1 MIRLLD
7 RMLGGLS
14 VSGEQRLR
22 GRTVSV
28 VLGLLVFLT
37 YGGILSHPFMM
48 DDYGLFLENPRRN
61 DIRHI
66 FSYLIPDQD
75 LSLNGRDGISDA
87 EYRPLSFILP
97 LLEYRLFREDPFGYH
112 MVSLALFYLV
122 SLGIE
127 AMVSRLVRDREVGFW
142 TAVFFIVHPL
152 NGMLANYITASV
164 LAVGLLAQMG
174 SVMVFL
180 KSCRGTRCWWLQGAS
195 VLLFGVS
202 LLCHEAA
209 VILPVYLIGVII
221 WKMRLRLVEA
231 LRMVLP
237 FLMLLVLY
245 LIFRWHYAGLKS
257 VLWDKIFM
265 YENLSGMV
273 YGATFVKLV
282 LWYLE
287 KFLTLD
293 GIVLIWATP
302 LVRQGA
308 GGWLAMGILL
318 TASVT
323 YGLWRKGK
331 GDALGAWVWFLLGLV
346 PVMGGC
352 IFTPSAGF
360 IIEPHWLFFPSLGLF
375 AGMALLLQCIRRKIH
390 PVVGTAAL
398 AMCVLA
404 LWSASQFYNTLWG
417 DEKAYC
423 RYWMRAAPGYHSAR
437 FYLASSYLRDGDF
450 SKARQWFQQAVA
462 GQKSDWQIYA
472 NLGDMA
478 SAQEDL
484 SAARRYY
491 EMALV
496 WHPRSST
503 VFNNWGVVS
512 MKGGDL
518 AEAEVF
524 FQEALRLNGILLEP
538 RLNLALVYERRA
550 DKERALRF
558 YEEAERIDPDHVDVL
573 GSLTRM
579 YLNEGK
585 RPQAQRTAERFL
597 YLSGDEKALVS
608 LGSLL
613 ASQGEGQLALRC
625 FGKALRR
632 NPRYLPSY
640 QEMGKVL
647 ANAGR
652 FPEAIAVWGNGLRIH
667 PESAVLQHLIQEAQR
682 LQATGG

>member
-1 MIRLLD
+1 M
-7 RMLGGLS
+7 MGGGLS
-14 VSGEQRLR
+14 VLGEQRLP

-28 VLGLLVFLT
+28 LLGLLVFWT
-37 YGGILSHPFMM
+37 YGGVLSHSFMI
-48 DDYGLFLENPRRN
+48 DDYGLFLENPRRQ
-61 DIRHI
+61 DIGHI
-66 FSYLIPDQD
+66 FSYLVPDQD
-75 LSLNGRDGISDA
+75 SSLGGRDGIWGA

-97 LLEYRLFREDPFGYH
+97 LLEYRIFREDPSGYH
-112 MVSLALFYLV
+112 MVNLALFYLV

-142 TAVFFIVHPL
+142 TAVFFIIHPL

-180 KSCRGTRCWWLQGAS
+180 KSCRGTRRWGLQGVS

-209 VILPVYLIGVII
+209 VMLPVYLMAVMI
-221 WKMRLRLVEA
+221 WQMRLRPVEA
-231 LRMVLP
+231 WRRVLP

-245 LIFRWHYAGLKS
+245 LIFRWEHAGLKS

-302 LVRQGA
+302 LVREGA

-318 TASVT
+318 MAIVT

-360 IIEPHWLFFPSLGLF
+360 IIEPHWLFFSSLGLF
-375 AGMALLLQCIRRKIH
+375 AGMALLMRRIIRRKIH
-390 PVVGTAAL
+390 AVVGTVAL
-398 AMCVLA
+398 AVCVLA

-423 RYWMRAAPGYHSAR
+423 RYWMREAPGYRSAR
-437 FYLASSYLRDGDF
+437 FYLASSYLRGGDF
-450 SKARQWFQQAVA
+450 AKARGWFQQALA

-491 EMALV
+491 EMALA
-496 WHPRSST
+496 WHPHSST
-503 VFNNWGVVS
+503 VFNNLGVVV

-518 AEAEVF
+518 AGAEVF

-550 DKERALRF
+550 DKERALHL
-558 YEEAERIDPDHVDVL
+558 YEEAERMDPDHVDVL
-573 GSLTRM
+573 GSLTRI

-585 RPQAQRTAERFL
+585 RPQARRTAERFL
-597 YLSGDEKALVS
+597 RLVRDEKALVS

-613 ASQGEGQLALRC
+613 ASQRQDQLALRY
-625 FGKALRR
+625 FAKAVRR

-652 FPEAIAVWGNGLRIH
+652 FSEAIAVWEDGLRIH
-667 PESAVLQHLIQEAQR
+667 PESAVLRHLIQEAQF
-682 LQATGG
+682 LQATGE